1 MFNVP
6 KTDHPDKTCGEVWE
20 DGTGHYTMKLW
31 DGHPLP
37 GKAENVW
44 YFKGVSGPE
53 IALFEIIYDDGG

>member
-1 MFNVP
+1 
-6 KTDHPDKTCGEVWE
+6 
-20 DGTGHYTMKLW
+20 MKLW